1 MHLDVS
7 ELSTFYLTPL
17 GRIARQ
23 IIRAEVRSIWPSAA
37 GERLA
42 GVGHATPYLRPYLGE
57 ADRVLA
63 LMPAAEGVLHW
74 PPEGPNLTALTYEDE
89 LPLTDNC
96 IEKLLLIH
104 VLEGARDPYA
114 VLREAWRVLMP
125 AGRIIAVVPYR
136 SGAWART
143 DHTPMGLGRPFSR
156 SQLCDMLD
164 DAWLKPVTVRRC
176 LYVPPSRR
184 RFVLGT
190 TRLWEGVGR
199 RLAPGLAG
207 MLLVEAEK
215 TFTRGVPVTLK
226 RRGLRIFVP
235 GLAPVPKP
243 AAHALVPPLASHA
256 LVPPLAAHAVVPP
269 LAAEEEDRLLAEEVP
284 EPPRCVERDAL
295 A

>member
-7 ELSTFYLTPL
+7 ELSAFYLSPL

-23 IIRAEVRSIWPSAA
+23 IIRAEVRAVWPSAA

-57 ADRVLA
+57 AERVLA

-74 PPEGPNLTALTYEDE
+74 PPEGPNVTALAYEDA
-89 LPLTDNC
+89 LPLPDNAVD
-96 IEKLLLIH
+96 KLLLVH
-104 VLEGARDPYA
+104 LLEAARDPSA
-114 VLREAWRVLMP
+114 VLREAWRILMP
-125 AGRIIAVVPYR
+125 AGRLIAVVPHR
-136 SGAWART
+136 SGAWARS

-164 DAWLKPVTVRRC
+164 GAWLKPVTVRRC
-176 LYVPPSRR
+176 LFVPPSRR
-184 RFVLGT
+184 RFVLGA

-199 RLAPGLAG
+199 QVAPALAG
-207 MLLVEAEK
+207 MLVVEAEK
-215 TFTRGVPVTLK
+215 IFVRGIPVVAKPRALK
-226 RRGLRIFVP
+226 ITVP

-243 AAHALVPPLASHA
+243 AAHGRFPHAAVAS
-256 LVPPLAAHAVVPP
+256 AAQ
-269 LAAEEEDRLLAEEVP
+269 EEHGLLAEEVP
-284 EPPRCVERDAL
+284 EPPRRVEGDAL